1 MVFSKNNCSHFSVTL
16 YVRFALKFDQ
26 PIPLSVARLKQ
37 ISQLTEIHHEALSS
51 DKNGTWATQ
60 PLMELIIKNCTQGIM
75 NYTFKFRM
83 Q

>member
-1 MVFSKNNCSHFSVTL
+1 MTL

-51 DKNGTWATQ
+51 DKNSQWATQ
-60 PLMELIIKNCTQGIM
+60 PLMELIIKNCTQGIVVDILIICVQLNSY
-75 NYTFKFRM
+75 NYIPNFS
-83 Q
+83 